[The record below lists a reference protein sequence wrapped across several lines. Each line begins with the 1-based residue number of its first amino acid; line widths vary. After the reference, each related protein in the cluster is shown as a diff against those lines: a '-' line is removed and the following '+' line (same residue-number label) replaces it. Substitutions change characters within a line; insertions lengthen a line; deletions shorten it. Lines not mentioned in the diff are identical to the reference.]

1 MLLKKLL
8 FVGKLNHMI
17 AIKNISYYYPSKK
30 SKYED
35 IILNDLSFEIKKGEF
50 VSILGR
56 SGCGKTTLANI
67 LAGYIKPINGEILI
81 NDSAVNK
88 PGKNRIL
95 VNQEN
100 DLFEWMTVIDNIA
113 IVTNNTLMINNYL
126 KLVDLKGHKNK
137 YPNSLSAGMKKKLS
151 LARALSV
158 NPDFLILDE
167 PFSSLDYHTKQ
178 SLHMELDK
186 LFSLTKKTTLLV
198 THDLEE
204 AIFLSDRIIVLGGK
218 PASIKNEINLEFP
231 HPRKLDIKDTKQFNS
246 IRHKIKKSY

>member
-1 MLLKKLL
+1 
-8 FVGKLNHMI
+8 MI
-17 AIKNISYYYPSKK
+17 AVKNVSYYYPSKK

-35 IILNDLSFEIKKGEF
+35 VILNDLSFKIKKGEF

-67 LAGYIKPINGEILI
+67 LAGYTEPTNGEILI
-81 NDSAVNK
+81 NNIVVNK

-126 KLVDLKGHKNK
+126 KLVDLEGYKDK
-137 YPNSLSAGMKKKLS
+137 YPNSLSGGMKKRLS

-158 NPDFLILDE
+158 DPDFLILDE

-178 SLHMELDK
+178 SLHIELDK
-186 LFSLTKKTTLLV
+186 IFTLTKKTTLLV

-231 HPRKLDIKDTKQFNS
+231 HPRKLNIKDTKQFNS
-246 IRHKIKKSY
+246 IRYKIKKSY